1 MKHARTLL
9 MLAMVVCLG
18 GSLTVY
24 ALITTRPAPT
34 ITPSPAEKFPILS
47 QFELS
52 RDYGYFIGDEIP
64 LTLVIE
70 TAADVVLDL
79 VNLPQQGDTHGLFE
93 IRNLHITSSPGE
105 NTTQIYRA
113 AYTLQYFGPTP
124 YSAPFGPLEILYALP
139 RDPDASQAT
148 YTYKRLLTQPAVIH
162 IARLA
167 PLRATQAVQLKG
179 PVDDQRAG
187 IIWASF
193 FFGTTLVLTAVGGWG
208 WEGYRA
214 WQRRRALASRTLSPA
229 ARALQTLQHDATT
242 LFSPP
247 KEPPPSIG
255 VTLDHIIRTY
265 LHAVHQVPA
274 FTLTPAELAFRLEGV
289 PCAQNLLHLIER
301 CAALKY
307 QPSTASLAVEQTL
320 WRDTI
325 ALFEHLQQEGA
336 L

>member
-1 MKHARTLL
+1 MMHARTLL
-9 MLAMVVCLG
+9 ILAVVVCFG
-18 GSLTVY
+18 GALSVY
-24 ALITTRPAPT
+24 ALITTQPASTVTPAP
-34 ITPSPAEKFPILS
+34 PAQFPILS

-79 VNLPQQGDTHGLFE
+79 VNLPQKGDTHGLFE
-93 IRNLHITSSPGE
+93 IRDLHITSSPGE

-113 AYTLQYFGPTP
+113 AYILQYFGPTP

-139 RDPDASQAT
+139 RAPGASQAT

-167 PLRATQAVQLKG
+167 PLRVTQAVQLKG

-193 FFGTTLVLTAVGGWG
+193 FFGTMLVLTAVGGWG

-214 WQRRRALASRTLSPA
+214 WQRRRALAARTPTPA
-229 ARALQTLQHDATT
+229 ERALQTLQHDATT
-242 LFSPP
+242 LFCPP
-247 KEPPPSIG
+247 QEPPPPIG

-265 LHAVHQVPA
+265 LHAAHQVPA
-274 FTLTPAELAFRLEGV
+274 FTLTPAELALHLEGV
-289 PCAQNLLHLIER
+289 PHAQNLLRLIER

-307 QPSTASLAVEQTL
+307 QPPAASLTAEQTL

-325 ALFEHLQQEGA
+325 ALFEHLQEESA
-336 L
+336 P